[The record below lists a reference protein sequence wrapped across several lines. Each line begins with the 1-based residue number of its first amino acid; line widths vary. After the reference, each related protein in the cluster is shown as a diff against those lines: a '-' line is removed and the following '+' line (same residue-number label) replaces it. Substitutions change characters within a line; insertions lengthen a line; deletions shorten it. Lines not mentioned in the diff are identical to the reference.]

1 MFCCFVKQEDPR
13 CSFTH
18 THQMGWWNKSLC
30 STILIISLCLWRNP
44 KHSWN
49 TALKEKSILLQKCT
63 YTHKHSKSPCRSKHY
78 VTLLKYIIR
87 MTLKTINHYNEMLYV
102 FDLVAK
108 LLVTT
113 LLSCITVPGFDSV
126 QLWLSPVISHYCR
139 PVEASVMTQEGGF
152 LPASW
157 KTWAEFQLLYFG
169 LQAIQGVWGVNQ
181 QVGVALF
188 FLSSFSLSLLLSQTL
203 ASPR

>member
-1 MFCCFVKQEDPR
+1 
-13 CSFTH
+13 
-18 THQMGWWNKSLC
+18 
-30 STILIISLCLWRNP
+30 
-44 KHSWN
+44 
-49 TALKEKSILLQKCT
+49 
-63 YTHKHSKSPCRSKHY
+63 
-78 VTLLKYIIR
+78 

-108 LLVTT
+108 LLGTT

-126 QLWLSPVISHYCR
+126 HLWLLPVISHYCR

-169 LQAIQGVWGVNQ
+169 LQAIQGV
-181 QVGVALF
+181 
-188 FLSSFSLSLLLSQTL
+188 
-203 ASPR
+203 